1 MMDESIIR
9 RVTAAIESASARRS
23 LIEFD
28 WPECHRKNCGHR
40 HGGVDHAF
48 HEMKTRIIESVR
60 EELGYEAT
68 TRPDVAQDGDS
79 PEQTAVLTLA
89 SLLHTYRP
97 EKTSTYVNAAQLIV
111 DAYPQI
117 IQALTDHMARTNQGE
132 NNA

>member
-1 MMDESIIR
+1 MQQFIR

-28 WPECHRKNCGHR
+28 WPECHRKNCNFR
-40 HGGVDHAF
+40 HEDVDHAF
-48 HEMKTRIIESVR
+48 HEMKTQIIESVR
-60 EELGYEAT
+60 AELGYEAT
-68 TRPDVAQDGDS
+68 TRPDAAQDGDS

-97 EKTSTYVNAAQLIV
+97 ERTSTYVNAAQLIV

-117 IQALTDHMARTNQGE
+117 IQALTDRMARTNQGGSS
-132 NNA
+132 